1 MSRANNSRVNSTRV
15 NNAQVAAAR
24 ALELKKRQK
33 RRRRLL
39 GALFTMALTLMIAG
53 GVALG
58 SAVGVAA
65 EYVRETNLISRF
77 IRVEEPSLPANKIN
91 PPKPVDVSG
100 PAVACA
106 ASSLTLSVRTE
117 RTALQYGEATGIHI
131 VATNSGRYP
140 CLVNGGM
147 ENLRFRMVDTS
158 GNNAFSWAD
167 CNPQGKRKLLVG
179 PGMQVTWD
187 LAWDGHTSSPGVCTG
202 GQPPLPAGSW
212 QLIASL
218 AEVAHSDS
226 DPGIV
231 IVQGPVVPEPEPEP
245 ATTVDET
252 LAPVTPELS
261 VPSVLEPADPPTTD
275 PGGLSDTTSAGTEL
289 PVSDGDDG

>member
-39 GALFTMALTLMIAG
+39 GALFTMALSVMIAG

-106 ASSLTLSVRTE
+106 ASSLTLSVRTD
-117 RTALQYGEATGIHI
+117 RTALQTGEGTGIH
-131 VATNSGRYP
+131 VTATNSGRYP
-140 CLVNGGM
+140 CLINGGM
-147 ENLRFRMVDTS
+147 ENLRVRLV
-158 GNNAFSWAD
+158 NNVGATGFSFAD
-167 CNPQGKRKLLVG
+167 CNPEGARKLLMG
-179 PGMQVTWD
+179 PGMHISWD
-187 LAWDGHTSSPGVCTG
+187 IGWDGNTSSAGSCTD
-202 GQPPLPAGSW
+202 GQPALPVGSW
-212 QLIASL
+212 QVIASL

-226 DPGIV
+226 DPGIL

-245 ATTVDET
+245 ATAATVDMP
-252 LAPVTPELS
+252 LAPVPPE
-261 VPSVLEPADPPTTD
+261 PSAPEPADPPAAD
-275 PGGLSDTTSAGTEL
+275 PGDLSDNANAVAEA
-289 PVSDGDDG
+289 PVADGDDG